1 MATKVSM
8 SLLNPSSSRIQI
20 QMPKSSASHQMLF
33 AKTSPFLTM
42 AKTTPNSRS
51 PTMQIGSNSSR
62 SSLVMKKSRGCS
74 SCGGR

>member
-1 MATKVSM
+1 MTTKVSM
-8 SLLNPSSSRIQI
+8 SLLNPSNSRIQI
-20 QMPKSSASHQMLF
+20 PKSRASHQLLI

-42 AKTTPNSRS
+42 AKTIPNSRS

-62 SSLVMKKSRGCS
+62 SSLVMRKSQGCS